1 MSDYIERL
9 QGAIKNMHGVESKH
23 LDSVSVLETFQGKV
37 IWEGEVEIFSLES
50 HPQAKTCFAWA
61 HKEPEKGDHERYYA
75 VLCVPPINTPQ
86 KAVQAAIASQG
97 IK

>member
-1 MSDYIERL
+1 MNDYIERL
-9 QGAIKNMHGVESKH
+9 KTAIKNMHGAESKH
-23 LDSVSVLETFQGKV
+23 IDSVSVTETFQGKV
-37 IWEGEVEIFSLES
+37 IWEGKVEIFSLDS

-61 HKEPEKGDHERYYA
+61 HKEPEKGEHERYFA
-75 VLCVPPINTPQ
+75 VLSVPPIVTPQ